1 MMVFFLI
8 YIIDSYSTSDIVYEW
23 IPGEVQFGNTEL
35 SQFQLKGCELTSK
48 MEVFSGGEHNIHC
61 FFYLPP
67 QLSVALFLVEL
78 LWPVAYFLFFF
89 LFFFLCFLNLW
100 TWQLI

>member
-23 IPGEVQFGNTEL
+23 IPGEVQFGHKEL

-48 MEVFSGGEHNIHC
+48 TEVFFGGEHNIHC
-61 FFYLPP
+61 F
-67 QLSVALFLVEL
+67 LSPAPALCRSFSG
-78 LWPVAYFLFFF
+78 
-89 LFFFLCFLNLW
+89 
-100 TWQLI
+100 